1 MVCVSK
7 ETAPLWMYCIVLY
20 RIVSYLIILYR
31 SDFRLSR
38 FCRVG
43 KETSSLLWSSL
54 TKVFSEQYITL
65 CRLNGQQLTAG
76 ELTRGV

>member
-1 MVCVSK
+1 MDV
-7 ETAPLWMYCIVLY
+7 LYCIVSY

-31 SDFRLSR
+31 IAYCLSR
-38 FCRVG
+38 FRLVA

-76 ELTRGV
+76 ELTRGVYIDSVNGK